1 MKERDL
7 YALADRMAERYGVDP
22 YIFRR
27 MIQQESGFNPRA
39 RNDRTGA
46 TGLAQVMAATALD
59 PGYGVKPLEDRYD
72 PVESL
77 RFGAEYLKAMLDK
90 FDGDYRLALAAYNS
104 GPGTVEKAGG
114 IPEIDE
120 TRQYVKSI
128 LETPIP
134 PPRPAN
140 LGARSAE
147 PAAVPM
153 PLASQRN
160 EAVRQAVAEGGI
172 GGLMAPPPRPV
183 VREPRSSGVPIPP
196 ARPVMTVAERLQ
208 AAGIPMPMPRPEG
221 MGG

>member
-1 MKERDL
+1 MKEREL
-7 YALADRMAERYGVDP
+7 YALADRMADRYGLSP

-46 TGLAQVMAATALD
+46 TGLAQVMAETARD

-77 RFGAEYLKAMLDK
+77 RFGAEYLRAMLDK
-90 FDGDYRLALAAYNS
+90 FGGDYGLALAAYNS

-114 IPEIDE
+114 IPAIDE

-128 LETPIP
+128 LETQIP
-134 PPRPAN
+134 PPRPAD
-140 LGARSAE
+140 LGTRTAE
-147 PAAVPM
+147 PVPVPM
-153 PLASQRN
+153 PMASQRN
-160 EAVRQAVAEGGI
+160 EAVRREVAAGGI

-196 ARPVMTVAERLQ
+196 ARPVLTAAERLR
-208 AAGIPMPMPRPEG
+208 GVPVPPPRPG
-221 MGG
+221 TMGG